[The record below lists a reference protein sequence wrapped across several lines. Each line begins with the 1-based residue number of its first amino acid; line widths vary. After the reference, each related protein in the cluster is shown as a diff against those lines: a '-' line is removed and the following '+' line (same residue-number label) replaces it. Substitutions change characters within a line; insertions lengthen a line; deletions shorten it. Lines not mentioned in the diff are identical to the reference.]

1 MKQGKE
7 VNEMRIP
14 FMRHMAWYL
23 VVVMF
28 IIGIAPRIDAALV
41 ESEITSLTHVDRT
54 ADLEKIQKVLETKA
68 ISKRLEQLGLTQDEI
83 QNRLTQLS
91 DQQIHQVATKLD
103 DLKIGGD
110 GLGIIIAVLVVVILV
125 IVILQLTGHKVIV
138 T

>member
-7 VNEMRIP
+7 VNEMRVP

-23 VVVMF
+23 VIVMF
-28 IIGIAPRIDAALV
+28 IIGIAPRLDAALV

-54 ADLEKIQKVLETKA
+54 ADLEKIQNVLE
-68 ISKRLEQLGLTQDEI
+68 TQDEI

-110 GLGIIIAVLVVVILV
+110 GLGILIAVLVVAILV
-125 IVILQLTGHKVIV
+125 IVILQLTGHKVVV

>member
-1 MKQGKE
+1 
-7 VNEMRIP
+7 MRIP
-14 FMRHMAWYL
+14 FMRYVAWYL
-23 VVVMF
+23 VIVMF
-28 IIGIAPRIDAALV
+28 IIGIAPKVDAGLV
-41 ESEITSLTHVDRT
+41 KSEIIPLAYMDRS

-68 ISKRLEQLGLTQDEI
+68 VSKRLAQLGLTQDEI

-110 GLGIIIAVLVVVILV
+110 GLGLLIAVLVVIILA

-138 T
+138 K

>member
-1 MKQGKE
+1 
-7 VNEMRIP
+7 MRIP

-28 IIGIAPRIDAALV
+28 IIGIAPRIDAAFV

-110 GLGIIIAVLVVVILV
+110 GFGLIIAVLVVVILV

>member
-7 VNEMRIP
+7 VNEMRVP

-23 VVVMF
+23 VIVMF
-28 IIGIAPRIDAALV
+28 IIGIAPRLDAALV
-41 ESEITSLTHVDRT
+41 ESEITSLTHVDRA
-54 ADLEKIQKVLETKA
+54 ADLGKIQKVLETKA
-68 ISKRLEQLGLTQDEI
+68 VSNRLAQLGLTQDEI

-110 GLGIIIAVLVVVILV
+110 GFGILIAVLVVVILV

>member
-1 MKQGKE
+1 
-7 VNEMRIP
+7 MRIP
-14 FMRHMAWYL
+14 FMKYVAWYL
-23 VVVMF
+23 VMLMF
-28 IIGIAPRIDAALV
+28 IIGIAPKVDAGLV
-41 ESEITSLTHVDRT
+41 KSEIIPLAYMDRS

-68 ISKRLEQLGLTQDEI
+68 VSKRLAQLGLTQDEI

-91 DQQIHQVATKLD
+91 DQQIHQAATKLD

-110 GLGIIIAVLVVVILV
+110 GLGLLIAVLVVLVLV